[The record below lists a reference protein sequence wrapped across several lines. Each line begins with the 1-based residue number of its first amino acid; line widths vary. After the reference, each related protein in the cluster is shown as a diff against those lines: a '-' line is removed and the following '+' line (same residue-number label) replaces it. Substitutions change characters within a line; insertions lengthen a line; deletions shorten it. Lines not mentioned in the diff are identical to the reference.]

1 MYPRGSVKRSSC
13 GEILL
18 GAETPPL
25 FSTTGNAFP
34 QLLFLLIIL
43 IISSLCLDHESW
55 IRRMTSK
62 GYGSTLEERFATSL
76 PEGCR
81 FTIHHLSPPR
91 PGGEARM
98 DRPPYHATPLL
109 CAPLSMLHHQTKNQR
124 ILTARAISSAYL
136 LTRMDLN
143 YKFSLLRCSSIP
155 PNILPRSSCLRP
167 ILLGFYIY

>member
-81 FTIHHLSPPR
+81 FTIHHLYPP
-91 PGGEARM
+91 
-98 DRPPYHATPLL
+98 PLL

-167 ILLGFYIY
+167 ILLGFYIS